1 MSEHRATLEKIAPT
15 IEEAI
20 EIGLAEL
27 GLSKDNVEIEVLDE
41 GTRGLFGLGNRQ
53 ARVRLTVKGDAPAT
67 PAQTGDTAME
77 AEVSTEAEAPA
88 ESTSEVEY
96 DEDDQNMIAVSR
108 ETVAE
113 LLDKMGVKAD
123 VNAHLGESDD
133 PRFPPPVV
141 VDITGN
147 DLSILIGRRAET
159 LNALQFITRLIVG
172 KELGRGIHVIVDVE
186 GYRMRRERNL
196 RQLARRMASQA
207 VRTGRRQV
215 LEPMAANERRIIH
228 MELRDDDN
236 VTTESIGEDPR
247 RKVTITPKH
256 G

>member
-1 MSEHRATLEKIAPT
+1 MSEHRAILEKIAPT

-20 EIGLAEL
+20 AIGLAEL
-27 GLSKDNVEIEVLDE
+27 GLSEDKVEIEILDE
-41 GTRGLFGLGNRQ
+41 GTRGIFGLGNRQ
-53 ARVRLTVKGDAPAT
+53 ARVRLTVKSDADPAPAQ
-67 PAQTGDTAME
+67 A
-77 AEVSTEAEAPA
+77 TEAEQETEQPQP
-88 ESTSEVEY
+88 ETPSEPETEY
-96 DEDDQNMIAVSR
+96 DDEAQNAAAVAK

-113 LLDKMGVKAD
+113 LLEKMGVKAD
-123 VNAHLGESDD
+123 VSAHLGESDD
-133 PRFPPPVV
+133 PRFPPPVI
-141 VDITGN
+141 VDINGN

-172 KELGRGIHVIVDVE
+172 KELGRGVHIIVDVE
-186 GYRMRRERNL
+186 GYRVRRERSL

-228 MELRDDDN
+228 VELRDDPN
-236 VTTESIGEDPR
+236 VTTESIGDEPR
-247 RKVTITPKH
+247 RKVTINPKR

>member
-20 EIGLAEL
+20 AIGLAEL
-27 GLSKDNVEIEVLDE
+27 GLSEDNVEIEVLDE

-53 ARVRLTVKGDAPAT
+53 ARVRLTVKGDAPDT
-67 PAQTGDTAME
+67 PAQANKAAME
-77 AEVSTEAEAPA
+77 VEESSEAEAPA
-88 ESTSEVEY
+88 ESAPEPEY
-96 DEDDQNMIAVSR
+96 DEDDQNMIAVAR

-123 VNAHLGESDD
+123 VNANLGESDD
-133 PRFPPPVV
+133 PRFPPPVT

-172 KELGRGIHVIVDVE
+172 KELGRGVHVIVDVE
-186 GYRMRRERNL
+186 GYRMRRERSL

-228 MELRDDDN
+228 MELRDDEN

>member
-20 EIGLAEL
+20 AIGLAEL
-27 GLSKDNVEIEVLDE
+27 GLSEEKVEIEVLDE
-41 GTRGLFGLGNRQ
+41 GTRGIFGLGNRQ
-53 ARVRLTVKGDAPAT
+53 ARVRLTVKSEFDP
-67 PAQTGDTAME
+67 
-77 AEVSTEAEAPA
+77 APA
-88 ESTSEVEY
+88 EPIEAVEEADQPQAETPSEPETSELEH
-96 DEDDQNMIAVSR
+96 DEDAQNMKAVAK
-108 ETVAE
+108 ETVTE

-123 VNAHLGESDD
+123 VSAHLGESDD
-133 PRFPPPVV
+133 PRFPPPVI

-159 LNALQFITRLIVG
+159 LNALQFIARLIVG
-172 KELGRGIHVIVDVE
+172 KELGRGVHIIVDVE
-186 GYRMRRERNL
+186 GYRVRRERSL

-215 LEPMAANERRIIH
+215 LEPMPANERRIIH
-228 MELRDDDN
+228 IELRDETD
-236 VTTESIGEDPR
+236 VTTESVGDEPR
-247 RKVTITPKH
+247 RKVTINPKH

>member
-1 MSEHRATLEKIAPT
+1 MSEHRAILEKIAPT

-20 EIGLAEL
+20 AIGLAEL
-27 GLSKDNVEIEVLDE
+27 GLAEDKVEIEILDE
-41 GTRGLFGLGNRQ
+41 GARGLFGLGNRQ
-53 ARVRLTVKGDAPAT
+53 ARVRLTVKADADPA
-67 PAQTGDTAME
+67 PVQT
-77 AEVSTEAEAPA
+77 AETEAETEQPQPEAP
-88 ESTSEVEY
+88 SEPETEY
-96 DEDDQNMIAVSR
+96 DDEAQNAAAVAK

-123 VNAHLGESDD
+123 VNAHLGETDD
-133 PRFPPPVV
+133 PRFPPPVI

-172 KELGRGIHVIVDVE
+172 KELGRGVHIIVDVE
-186 GYRMRRERNL
+186 GYRVRRERSL

-228 MELRDDDN
+228 VELRDDPN
-236 VTTESIGEDPR
+236 VSTESIGEEPR
-247 RKVTITPKH
+247 RKVTINPKR